1 MLRKLDPLEAKARL
15 KGEMPSDEE
24 ITAFIAQIA
33 VRLGNQ
39 ADRKAKKV
47 TKSEKLFKSL
57 KRAFEKRVDYF
68 NPKPDEKMAKLI
80 EDQWYESL
88 KQAIFAAHRKNFM
101 KAMKSGNNK
110 LANKIMQ
117 AMEAHQLSDSKK
129 ESDRRYF
136 LGMLED
142 FEMVREAHKE
152 ELKTMPK
159 RVRNYKPT
167 LTPSESKPQSDK

>member
-1 MLRKLDPLEAKARL
+1 MESKIFKSPKL
-15 KGEMPSDEE
+15 
-24 ITAFIAQIA
+24 QIF
-33 VRLGNQ
+33 
-39 ADRKAKKV
+39 KTFFEAKKV
-47 TKSEKLFKSL
+47 PKSEKLFKSL

-88 KQAIFAAHRKNFM
+88 KQVIFDVFRKNFL

-110 LANKIMQ
+110 LADNIMKG
-117 AMEAHQLSDSKK
+117 MEAHQLSDAKK

-136 LGMLED
+136 LEMLEK

-167 LTPSESKPQSDK
+167 LTPSEPKPQSDK